1 MTQNSNFRPEQ
12 IEKIQELGS
21 RLQEIRLARSLSLEQ
36 VFAKTLIPLR
46 SLRAIEEADIEVLP
60 EPIYL
65 KGLLKRYAQFLG
77 LNGTEFIAD
86 FFLDNTFKALTPSW
100 KPLPSRRK
108 RSFPLYLLYVLGV
121 VSAISGFS
129 AFSQRSAL
137 EVGNLPQEEQP
148 ASPSPKPVEQN
159 PVAMSPVAMN
169 PNATQKATS
178 VTTAQHPPEQPVTV
192 DITLKE
198 DCWLQIVADGKTT
211 FEGTLTKGDKR
222 TWEASQE
229 LVIRA
234 GNAGGVEIAVNDQ
247 QAKPLGEPGAVEEVT
262 YQASEDSSESQGG

>member
-12 IEKIQELGS
+12 IEKIKELGS
-21 RLQEIRLARSLSLEQ
+21 DLQEIRQTRSLSLEQ
-36 VFAKTLIPLR
+36 VSTKTLIPLR
-46 SLRAIEEADIEVLP
+46 SLRAIEEADLEVLP

-86 FFLDNTFKALTPSW
+86 FSLDNTFKALTPSW

-108 RSFPLYLLYVLGV
+108 RFFPLYLLYVLGV
-121 VSAISGFS
+121 ISAISAFS

-137 EVGNLPQEEQP
+137 EVGNVPKAETQT
-148 ASPSPKPVEQN
+148 SPSPKPVRES
-159 PVAMSPVAMN
+159 PVAMSPRV
-169 PNATQKATS
+169 PQSATS
-178 VTTAQHPPEQPVTV
+178 ISTAQRPPEQPVTV
-192 DITLKE
+192 DMTLKE

-211 FEGTLTKGDKR
+211 FEGTLNKGDKR

-234 GNAGGVEIAVNDQ
+234 GNAGGVEIAVNDE
-247 QAKPLGEPGAVEEVT
+247 QAKPLGEPGAVETVT